1 MDALSARACASALLD
16 PLPALALPL
25 PLPDHPH
32 LWLTDLDQLHS
43 PAVLESGLD
52 PLPPLRPGR
61 PAQPSPPPPILPTQD
76 TQDHQH
82 PSNWLEL
89 ILDYSYRKI
98 IVLGRNNSHRSS
110 RPTIVC
116 RDLIYAYSDDHHE
129 HRPATRKRNQRLDVY
144 LPTTSSSALAPV
156 FLFIHPGGWR
166 WFEKSLFLQIGLRFR
181 RLGFC
186 VVIPDFTQFPDGR
199 CQDSVRD
206 IRCVLRWVASSIR
219 EYGGDPE
226 RIFVAGHGSGAHLSM
241 LTVVRSAIGRSLALQ
256 AYPSSVPPIF
266 QQQEEEEEVPMI
278 EGMILLS
285 GIYDPI
291 NQLRAEAR
299 AGWLDILASRR
310 ALGPSHP
317 SSLANSPAHLL
328 HHALPF
334 LEPRYLPAKFLIIHG
349 GEDKNVP
356 ILQSHFLST
365 LLSTLTH
372 PTHSSPSP
380 SPSSPSSSESESSNE
395 SYNKHRGRIQ
405 VTFKPLKELDH
416 LAALFALMIGD
427 YAPLNSP
434 PPTTTSGNPHSL
446 PLGPP
451 YSSIIVQQILKLVG

>member
-1 MDALSARACASALLD
+1 MSIEEQNNNNNNLPPSSSEEEQEQEQDYYYQQQQAVLPITPVQRPSLIRWMLCLLVPALLLCSILS
-16 PLPALALPL
+16 PL
-25 PLPDHPH
+25 
-32 LWLTDLDQLHS
+32 
-43 PAVLESGLD
+43 
-52 PLPPLRPGR
+52 
-61 PAQPSPPPPILPTQD
+61 
-76 TQDHQH
+76 
-82 PSNWLEL
+82 
-89 ILDYSYRKI
+89 
-98 IVLGRNNSHRSS
+98 
-110 RPTIVC
+110 
-116 RDLIYAYSDDHHE
+116 
-129 HRPATRKRNQRLDVY
+129 
-144 LPTTSSSALAPV
+144 
-156 FLFIHPGGWR
+156 
-166 WFEKSLFLQIGLRFR
+166 SLFLSLFPITLIFGLPIWISST
-181 RLGFC
+181 L
-186 VVIPDFTQFPDGR
+186 TQFPDGR

-241 LTVVRSAIGRSLALQ
+241 LTVVRSAIRRSLAVQ

-266 QQQEEEEEVPMI
+266 QQEEEEEEELPMI

-372 PTHSSPSP
+372 PSHSSPSP

-434 PPTTTSGNPHSL
+434 PPTTTSGNPRSL

-451 YSSIIVQQILKLVG
+451 YSSIIVQQILQLVG

>member
-1 MDALSARACASALLD
+1 MSIEEQNNNNLPPSSSEEQEQQEQDYYYYYQQQQQQQAVLPITPVQRPSLIRWMLCLLVPALLLCSILS
-16 PLPALALPL
+16 PLSLFLSLFPITLIFGLPIWISSTLLLCLSLAWIPYLLFAQEDRPTQTSILLPL
-25 PLPDHPH
+25 SPLKI
-32 LWLTDLDQLHS
+32 
-43 PAVLESGLD
+43 
-52 PLPPLRPGR
+52 LRIINTLIKH
-61 PAQPSPPPPILPTQD
+61 AIILLR
-76 TQDHQH
+76 
-82 PSNWLEL
+82 SNWLEL

-98 IVLGRNNSHRSS
+98 IVLGRNNSPRSS

-129 HRPATRKRNQRLDVY
+129 HRPATRKSNQRLDVY
-144 LPTTSSSALAPV
+144 LPTTSSSAGLAPV

-186 VVIPDFTQFPDGR
+186 VVVPDFTQFPDGR

-266 QQQEEEEEVPMI
+266 QQQQQEEEEALPMI

-291 NQLRAEAR
+291 NQLRDEAR

-349 GEDKNVP
+349 G
-356 ILQSHFLST
+356 T
-365 LLSTLTH
+365 
-372 PTHSSPSP
+372 
-380 SPSSPSSSESESSNE
+380 SN
-395 SYNKHRGRIQ
+395 S
-405 VTFKPLKELDH
+405 
-416 LAALFALMIGD
+416 
-427 YAPLNSP
+427 
-434 PPTTTSGNPHSL
+434 
-446 PLGPP
+446 
-451 YSSIIVQQILKLVG
+451 